1 MVWWHFM
8 SRWKVCIVLCNLF
21 GFFLEWSVLKDTLVD
36 KCLVL
41 SEALLRCCWLHF
53 YTTTSSAGLLHMHEW
68 RLGGLHHFGCPSWK
82 KKGHKRE
89 WSVLI
94 SFVPQAIGIVPAS
107 AFFPHK
113 QLSLLLW
120 NCWYYMQQYHL
131 GYFALNY
138 VHNVELQLQN
148 QSSI

>member
-1 MVWWHFM
+1 M
-8 SRWKVCIVLCNLF
+8 SRWKVCIVLCNLS

-36 KCLVL
+36 KCLVF

-68 RLGGLHHFGCPSWK
+68 RFGGLHHFGCPSWK

-94 SFVPQAIGIVPAS
+94 SFVPHTIGFVPAS

-120 NCWYYMQQYHL
+120 NCWHYMQQYHL
-131 GYFALNY
+131 GRFASNY
-138 VHNVELQLQN
+138 VRNVEMQLQN